1 MPAKHNRHG
10 GDLVGA
16 GVILDDSS
24 NTNANTVA
32 AAANIPSGPWGMII
46 PLGTVNP
53 VVTLT
58 SDRIAGTLSGV
69 SISVPTPIDASN
81 VVCTSGDCFV
91 QYALDPKTATS

>member
-1 MPAKHNRHG
+1 MPAKFNRHG

-16 GVILDDSS
+16 GVILDDTT

-32 AAANIPSGPWGMII
+32 SGASIPQGPWGMII

-58 SDRIAGTLSGV
+58 SDRIGGTLSGV